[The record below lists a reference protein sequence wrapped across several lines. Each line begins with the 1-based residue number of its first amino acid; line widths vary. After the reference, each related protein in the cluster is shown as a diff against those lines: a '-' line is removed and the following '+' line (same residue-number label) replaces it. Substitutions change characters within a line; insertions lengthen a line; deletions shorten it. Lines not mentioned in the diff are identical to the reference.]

1 MAVDKFKNSKKIK
14 KEIKDEDNESEYKN
28 IVDTYKKMKSF
39 KLFTDK
45 KENKDLNIL
54 LSLTKKNLNRYKL
67 DNNFSLD
74 FHKKS
79 TFNNKNNEIPKTEKK
94 HFNCSFGCKA

>member
-1 MAVDKFKNSKKIK
+1 
-14 KEIKDEDNESEYKN
+14 
-28 IVDTYKKMKSF
+28 MKSF

-79 TFNNKNNEIPKTEKK
+79 TFNNKNNEIPKTEKNILQTK
-94 HFNCSFGCKA
+94 LKKLNKLNLNLSTDEEKSSNEQMDNNIKFR